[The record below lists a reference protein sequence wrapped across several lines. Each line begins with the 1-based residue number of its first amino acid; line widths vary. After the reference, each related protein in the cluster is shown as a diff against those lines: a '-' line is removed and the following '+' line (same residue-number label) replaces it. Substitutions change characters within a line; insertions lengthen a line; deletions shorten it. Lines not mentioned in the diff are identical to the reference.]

1 MTSKASFR
9 RTLMAAGAAGVLA
22 ACGGGEL
29 FLLAVVTPLNGA
41 WRLDGDTNQEGL
53 QITSP
58 QADVQLF
65 SNAYDVR
72 ALMLNPADLC
82 GGQDNGSGLPLAGR
96 YENGR
101 LVLRAEGVNNAPV
114 CFDATVASLIRMNA
128 AASGARPA
136 RFYQNNRVDVNLDL
150 GLWANEAGTVRLK
163 FSGLQRVAGGD
174 PGSIDNDEVDVPVT
188 ACDYSPGVT
197 VPVLAGEMDGFI
209 PSTGAKPTI
218 PSLTVVNGTEERFTD
233 IEFTDGATITL
244 RNAAGQAITLK
255 RQRETT
261 PLACPNP

>member
-1 MTSKASFR
+1 MKTKPWFR
-9 RTLMAAGAAGVLA
+9 KGLLAAGVAGMLA

-41 WRLDGDTNQEGL
+41 WRLDGDSTKEGL

-58 QADVQLF
+58 AIDVQLF
-65 SNAYDVR
+65 SSAYDVR
-72 ALMLNPADLC
+72 ATMLNPADLC
-82 GGQDNGSGLPLAGR
+82 GGQDNGSGLALAGR
-96 YENGR
+96 YDNGR
-101 LVLRAEGVNNAPV
+101 IVLRAEGVNNAPV
-114 CFDATVASLIRMNA
+114 CVDATVASLIRMNA
-128 AASGARPA
+128 AASASQPA
-136 RFYQNNRVDVNLDL
+136 RFYQNSRVDVNLNV

-163 FSGLQRVAGGD
+163 FSEFQRLGGGD
-174 PGSIDNDEVDVPVT
+174 PGSIDNDEQGVPVT

-209 PSTGAKPTI
+209 RSSGKKPTI
-218 PSLTVVNGTEERFTD
+218 AVLTVVGGTEQRFRD
-233 IEFTDGATITL
+233 VEFTDGATITL
-244 RNAAGQAITLK
+244 RNANNQTITLK